1 MGKMAQSE
9 SQEVLGSG
17 YLLSP
22 CFPALS
28 VLFCWALSLGF
39 LCLVWNVIRTLE
51 EMTQCLEALTE
62 KPDSSQG
69 QWTSGWLVVSMMTR
83 ADTSL
88 WRHDRWVTVKSF
100 LGLFSE
106 GPWVWKRHLWDSQQF
121 YVSGCGHLVTN
132 LKLPFTK
139 RSLWVRCSLKAC
151 VARAWVSWWKFFPPV
166 PS

>member
-69 QWTSGWLVVSMMTR
+69 QWTSG
-83 ADTSL
+83 
-88 WRHDRWVTVKSF
+88 
-100 LGLFSE
+100 
-106 GPWVWKRHLWDSQQF
+106 
-121 YVSGCGHLVTN
+121 
-132 LKLPFTK
+132 
-139 RSLWVRCSLKAC
+139 
-151 VARAWVSWWKFFPPV
+151 
-166 PS
+166 